1 MPAFDSTYRTMGD
14 APKGDAMKAQRA
26 VTSDGAEVIVK
37 TVEAA
42 DPPAFAAEL
51 AHLAGIVDPH
61 LERIIS
67 WEQQGKLMAIAT
79 EPLPGDDLAAFAA
92 SAQAHP
98 PEQVISLGV
107 EAALGLGALHDH
119 GLVHGGVKPAT
130 LVRDPRAGV
139 VLVDAALAQAAG
151 GPDLSLSSPADAA
164 AYISPEEAMARPLVP
179 ASDVY
184 SLGVVLYQLAT
195 GRRPFQGRNAEEVA
209 EAHVESPLV
218 APRRIQPALPEALES
233 VIVRCLEKDPDN
245 RYANGRELVRAL
257 EGGLAAT
264 SVMTAPAPEPLPPRR
279 RSIWPWVIGVSVVAL
294 IAILLVLW
302 AAGVF
307 ASRVAVPDVVGMPL
321 SKATTAL
328 DNAGL
333 KTGAISYQQATGKA
347 QGTVLSQ
354 SPAAASSVKTGSAVD
369 MVAVGTSLQVVPN
382 VLGMTQSE
390 ASTALAQVSL
400 QLGNVTKVYS
410 SSAAKDTITGQVP
423 AAGLKVETGS
433 PVAVT
438 ISQGPKP
445 AASPTPTAMP
455 DVTNMTKDQAIS
467 TLTSAGF
474 TVVVEQVPS
483 STVPAG
489 TVIDQTPSAGVFVQP
504 GSTVTIAVS
513 TGPPTPVPS
522 GSP

>member
-1 MPAFDSTYRTMGD
+1 MTAFDSRFRTIGD

-26 VTSDGAEVIVK
+26 VTPDGAEVIVK
-37 TVEAA
+37 TVEAT
-42 DPPAFAAEL
+42 DPPSFAAQL
-51 AHLAGIVDPH
+51 SRLAGTVDPH
-61 LERIIS
+61 LERILS
-67 WEQQGKLMAIAT
+67 WEQRGRHMAIAT
-79 EPLPGDDLAAFAA
+79 EPVPGDDLVELAAT
-92 SAQAHP
+92 AQPHP
-98 PEQVISLGV
+98 PQQVIALGV
-107 EAALGLGALHDH
+107 QAALGLGALHDH
-119 GLVHGGVKPAT
+119 GLVHGGVKPST
-130 LVRDPRAGV
+130 LLRDRRAGV
-139 VLVDAALAQAAG
+139 VVVDATLAQAAG

-195 GRRPFQGRNAEEVA
+195 GRRPFEGRNAEAVA
-209 EAHVESPLV
+209 EAHFEAPMV

-233 VIVRCLEKDPDN
+233 VIIRCLQKDPGS
-245 RYANGRELVRAL
+245 RYANGRELVSAL

-264 SVMTAPAPEPLPPRR
+264 SVMAAPASEPLPPRR
-279 RSIWPWVIGVSVVAL
+279 RSVWPWVIGGGVVAL
-294 IAILLVLW
+294 IAVLLVLW

-307 ASRVAVPDVVGMPL
+307 ASKVAVPDVVGMPL

-333 KTGAISYQQATGKA
+333 KAGAISYQQATGKA

-354 SPAAASSVKTGSAVD
+354 IPAPDSSVKTGSAVD
-369 MVAVGTSLQVVPN
+369 MVAVGTSLQQVPN
-382 VLGMTQSE
+382 LLGMTQSE
-390 ASTALAQVSL
+390 AETALTQVSL
-400 QLGNVTKVYS
+400 QLGNVTKVYD
-410 SSAAKDTITGQVP
+410 SSAAKSTITGQVP
-423 AAGLKVETGS
+423 AAGFKAQTGS
-433 PVAVT
+433 VVAVT
-438 ISQGPKP
+438 LSQGPKP
-445 AASPTPTAMP
+445 AAGPTPVAMP
-455 DVTNMTKDQAIS
+455 DVTTMTKDQAVS

-474 TVVVEQVPS
+474 TVVVEQVSS

-513 TGPPTPVPS
+513 SGPPAPAPS